1 MPRFRLW
8 EELNPRECGG
18 KSPRKSQRW
27 PEIRTRVEPGKCEG
41 DRAAGM
47 RYFVFVLVTIASSML
62 FEWDAESSSWT
73 LGTEGKSI
81 GGVGEAREGV

>member
-1 MPRFRLW
+1 
-8 EELNPRECGG
+8 
-18 KSPRKSQRW
+18 
-27 PEIRTRVEPGKCEG
+27 
-41 DRAAGM
+41 M